1 MLDKHRRV
9 IVVVLAGLMLFGC
22 NFPGTSSNVSPI
34 TSPTMYI
41 MTLSALQTKSVMT
54 ATAQGVGSAFTP
66 APIPPSGGLAVTG
79 TPLVGGTP
87 AHGSVVIKDTL
98 CWRGPGPRY
107 ESISAI
113 FKGTLVQL
121 VGRSAAPGWYIIVNP
136 IYHDPCWV
144 QASDV
149 QVDPSVNVNALPVYA
164 IPASPTPIPFPTRT
178 LGPVTPTLARSGA
191 TASPVSPLPT
201 TTPPPPLPSATTAPG
216 IPATPTPSGATAA
229 PTSGPPPTGTP

>member
-1 MLDKHRRV
+1 MLDNHRRV
-9 IVVVLAGLMLFGC
+9 IVVVLAGLMLAGC
-22 NFPGTSSNVSPI
+22 NFPGSSSNVSPI

-87 AHGSVVIKDTL
+87 AHGSVVINDTL
-98 CWRGPGPRY
+98 CWSGPGPRY
-107 ESISAI
+107 QTISAI

-121 VGRSAAPGWYIIVNP
+121 IGRSAVPGWYIIVNP
-136 IYHDPCWV
+136 VYRDPCWV
-144 QASDV
+144 QASDIR
-149 QVDPSVNVNALPVYA
+149 VDSSVNVNALPVYA
-164 IPASPTPIPFPTRT
+164 IPTSPTPTPFPTRT
-178 LGPVTPTLARSGA
+178 LGPVTPTLARPSA
-191 TASPVSPLPT
+191 TAIPASPQPS
-201 TTPPPPLPSATTAPG
+201 TTPPPPLPSATPAPG
-216 IPATPTPSGATAA
+216 ITATSTPSGATAA